1 MSFHNETHVKK
12 TRRARRC
19 DWCAERIEKGDPS
32 VSTSG
37 IFEGD
42 FYQGRYHPECSAAIT
57 RYYTVN
63 KCWGEEMPDWT
74 MNRGGIEEAGEPE
87 SEIPPENERGL
98 ATAPEDSEPN

>member
-19 DWCAERIEKGDPS
+19 DWCDERIEKGDPS

-42 FYQGRYHPECSAAIT
+42 FYQGRYHPECAAAIT
-57 RYYTVN
+57 IYYTVN
-63 KCWGEEMPDWT
+63 QCWGEEMPDWT
-74 MNRGGIEEAGEPE
+74 MNRGGIEEKGEPE
-87 SEIPPENERGL
+87 ND
-98 ATAPEDSEPN
+98 TK

>member
-19 DWCAERIEKGDPS
+19 DWCAERIEKGEPS

-63 KCWGEEMPDWT
+63 KCWGGNARLDDEPWR
-74 MNRGGIEEAGEPE
+74 NRRSWRAGV
-87 SEIPPENERGL
+87 
-98 ATAPEDSEPN
+98 